1 MGCKK
6 GKCHRQALLAQFC
19 YEHQK
24 LECCMRKIRKN
35 AEELCKILDSMPPK
49 KEKEK
54 ENFMVLK
61 QRKTVL
67 IVSALLTA
75 QMVMQEAVQAFE
87 EVSQPEVQIT
97 ETAQEGG

>member
-54 ENFMVLK
+54 E
-61 QRKTVL
+61 RKGKRGPAPTTL
-67 IVSALLTA
+67 STRINSTR
-75 QMVMQEAVQAFE
+75 
-87 EVSQPEVQIT
+87 
-97 ETAQEGG
+97 